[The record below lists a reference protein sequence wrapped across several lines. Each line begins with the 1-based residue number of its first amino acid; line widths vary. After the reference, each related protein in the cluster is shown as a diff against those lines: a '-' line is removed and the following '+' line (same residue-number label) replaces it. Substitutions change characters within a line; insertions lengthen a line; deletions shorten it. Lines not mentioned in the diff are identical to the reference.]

1 MLVAKQKRKEN
12 IVEYIL
18 YLYQVEDLI
27 RAFKLDMELI
37 EQRLVSG
44 YKADEKTKAAI
55 TDWYANLIL
64 MMEREQ
70 IREKGHLQFL
80 TNLIADVNEFHLKL
94 METGKEAAYTQ
105 TFKTVAGL
113 IQELSQKNPEGK
125 SDVEIGI
132 TAVYGFLLLK
142 MQHKEISLDTT
153 EAIQRISKWLGGLS
167 KLYRDFENDEFSFE

>member
-27 RAFKLDMELI
+27 RAFKLDMEQI
-37 EQRLVSG
+37 EQRLISS
-44 YKADEKTKAAI
+44 YKADDKTKAAI

-80 TNLIADVNEFHLKL
+80 KNLVTDVNEFHLKL
-94 METGKEAAYTQ
+94 METKKDPAYVQ

-113 IQELSQKNPEGK
+113 IQELSQKNPEAKG
-125 SDVEIGI
+125 DVEIGI
-132 TAVYGFLLLK
+132 TAIYGFLLLR
-142 MQHKEISLDTT
+142 MQQKEISLDTT
-153 EAIQRISKWLGGLS
+153 EAIQRISKWLGELS

>member
-18 YLYQVEDLI
+18 YLYQIEDLI

-37 EQRLVSG
+37 EQRLVSS
-44 YKADEKTKAAI
+44 YRTDEKTKAEI

-80 TNLIADVNEFHLKL
+80 KNLVSDVNEFHLKL
-94 METGKEAAYTQ
+94 METGKDAAYTQ

-113 IQELSQKNPEGK
+113 IQELSQKNPAAKG
-125 SDVEIGI
+125 DVEIGI

-142 MQHKEISLDTT
+142 MQQKEISLDTT
-153 EAIQRISKWLGGLS
+153 EAIQRISKWLGELS
-167 KLYRDFENDEFSFE
+167 KLYRDFENDGFSFE